1 MVVCLQCRGAPAL
14 QMLGDNALTR
24 YILRRLML
32 LFPVLIGISIVTFAM
47 LRLIPGDPARIMLGE
62 HATEEAI
69 TRFRE
74 SAGLDDPIPIQY
86 WRYVQRLV
94 KGDWGRSIARNEW
107 VTVELAQRLPATIEL
122 SIGAMIISCVIG
134 IGAGIIS
141 AYKHNSVFDLVTMV
155 GALVGVSMPV
165 FWLGL
170 LMSYVFGYRLHW
182 LPPSARLTVG
192 VELKTIAEAY
202 NLNLSGPLGGAAT
215 SVLSFLSNLYVFDSI
230 VTANPTALIDSL
242 KHLILPSIALGTI
255 PMSIIA
261 RMTRSS
267 LLEVLSADY
276 IRTAR
281 AKGQH
286 ERVVLMTH
294 AMKNAFLPIITV
306 IGLQFGGLLAGAILT
321 ETIFSWPGMGR
332 LVVERILARDYPTV
346 QGAVLVIA
354 LLFVVLNLLVD
365 LSYAYLDPRIRYE

>member
-1 MVVCLQCRGAPAL
+1 
-14 QMLGDNALTR
+14 LTR
-24 YILRRLML
+24 YIAQRLL
-32 LFPVLIGISIVTFAM
+32 LLVPVLIGISIVTFAI

-69 TRFRE
+69 ARYRQ
-74 SAGLDDPIPIQY
+74 SAGLNDPIPVQY
-86 WRYVQRLV
+86 WRYLQRLV
-94 KGDWGRSIARNEW
+94 KGDWGRSIARNEQ
-107 VTVELAQRLPATIEL
+107 VLIELAQRLPATIEL
-122 SIGAMIISCVIG
+122 SVGAMIVACVMG
-134 IGAGIIS
+134 IAAGIIS
-141 AYKHNSVFDLVTMV
+141 AYKQNSGFDLVTMI
-155 GALVGVSMPV
+155 GALIGVSMPV

-170 LMSYVFGYRLHW
+170 LLSYFFGYKLHW

-192 VELKTIAEAY
+192 IELKTIQEAY
-202 NLNLSGPLGGAAT
+202 NINLTGQVGNFVMAALN
-215 SVLSFLSNLYVFDSI
+215 FLSNLYVLDSI
-230 VTANPTALIDSL
+230 VTVNPEALIDSV
-242 KHLILPSIALGTI
+242 KHLILPSVALGTI

-267 LLEVLSADY
+267 LLEVLGTDY

-281 AKGQH
+281 AKGLH
-286 ERVVLMTH
+286 ERAVLMTH

-354 LLFVVLNLLVD
+354 LLFVFLNLLVD
-365 LSYAYLDPRIRYE
+365 ISYAYLDPRIRYG

>member
-1 MVVCLQCRGAPAL
+1 M
-14 QMLGDNALTR
+14 TR
-24 YILRRLML
+24 YIIRRLL
-32 LFPVLIGISIVTFAM
+32 LLLPVLIGISMVTFAM

-62 HATEEAI
+62 HATEAAI
-69 TRFRE
+69 ARFRLA
-74 SAGLDDPIPIQY
+74 AGLDDPIPVQY

-94 KGDWGRSIARNEW
+94 GGDWGRSIARNEW
-107 VTVELAQRLPATIEL
+107 VTVELAQRLPATLEL
-122 SIGAMIISCVIG
+122 SIGAIIVACVVG
-134 IGAGIIS
+134 ISAGIIS
-141 AYKHNSVFDLVTMV
+141 SYKQNSVFDLITMV
-155 GALVGVSMPV
+155 GALIGVSMPV

-170 LMSYVFGYRLHW
+170 LLSYVFGYRLHW

-192 VELKTIAEAY
+192 VELKTIAETY
-202 NLNLSGPLGGAAT
+202 NLQFFGAVGPALNSILG
-215 SVLSFLSNLYVFDSI
+215 FLSNLYVFDSI
-230 VTANPTALIDSL
+230 VTANPDALIDSI

-261 RMTRSS
+261 RMTRSA
-267 LLEVLSADY
+267 LLEVLGMDY

-286 ERVVLMTH
+286 ERVVLMRH

-354 LLFVVLNLLVD
+354 LLFVGLNLLVD
-365 LSYAYLDPRIRYE
+365 VSYAYLDPRIRYE

>member
-1 MVVCLQCRGAPAL
+1 MQGCAPAL

-32 LFPVLIGISIVTFAM
+32 LLPVLIGISIVTFAM

-74 SAGLDDPIPIQY
+74 SAGLDDPIPVQY

-94 KGDWGRSIARNEW
+94 RGDWGRSIARNEW

-192 VELKTIAEAY
+192 VELKTIVEAY
-202 NLNLSGPLGGAAT
+202 NLHLTGPLGGAAN

-230 VTANPTALIDSL
+230 VTANPNALIDSL